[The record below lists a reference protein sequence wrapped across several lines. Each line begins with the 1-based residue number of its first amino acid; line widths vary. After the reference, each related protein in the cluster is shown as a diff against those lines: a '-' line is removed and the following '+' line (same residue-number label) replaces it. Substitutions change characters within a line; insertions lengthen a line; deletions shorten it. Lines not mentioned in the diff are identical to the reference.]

1 MVLYIEYSN
10 CKKKLVEAQKSFT
23 KILDEKEELFNITQ
37 PQGTNYD
44 KELVDGGSRENVFDK
59 YLEMKEIKEIDKRL
73 DEARTI
79 LNDRKIMEKIKKE
92 ELLQSNDVKDKIYV
106 HKFLDHLSYNQIA
119 KSVNYSEREVYR
131 VVKKMREETQW

>member
-10 CKKKLVEAQKSFT
+10 CKKKLVEAQKRFVR
-23 KILDEKEELFNITQ
+23 ILEEKEELFNITQ

-44 KELVDGGSRENVFDK
+44 KELVDGGSKENVFDK
-59 YLEMKEIKEIDKRL
+59 YLEMKEVKEIDKRL
-73 DEARTI
+73 DEARAI
-79 LNDRKIMEKIKKE
+79 LNDRKILEKNKKE

-106 HKFLDHLSYNQIA
+106 HKFLEHLSYNQIA

>member
-10 CKKKLVEAQKSFT
+10 CKKKLVEAQKRFAR
-23 KILDEKEELFNITQ
+23 ILEEKEELFNITQ

-44 KELVDGGSRENVFDK
+44 KELVDGGSKENVFDK
-59 YLEMKEIKEIDKRL
+59 YLEMKEVKEIDKRL
-73 DEARTI
+73 DEARAI
-79 LNDRKIMEKIKKE
+79 LNDRKILEKNKKE

-106 HKFLDHLSYNQIA
+106 HKFLEHLSYNQIA